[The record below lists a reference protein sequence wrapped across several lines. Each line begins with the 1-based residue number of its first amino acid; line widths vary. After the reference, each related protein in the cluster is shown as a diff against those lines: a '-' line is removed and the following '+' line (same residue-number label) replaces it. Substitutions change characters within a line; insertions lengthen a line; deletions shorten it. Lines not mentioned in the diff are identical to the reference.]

1 MSRFLQLQDYQLTKH
16 FFDLER
22 DKKKLILNKIKP
34 ECFEILENGDT
45 MFSQMLLSYFIS
57 DISEVSDLK
66 YILNRINN
74 EKIEFHQKNQELYE
88 ILVESLK
95 RKMKVGSKNDVPLT

>member
-1 MSRFLQLQDYQLTKH
+1 
-16 FFDLER
+16 
-22 DKKKLILNKIKP
+22 
-34 ECFEILENGDT
+34 

-57 DISEVSDLK
+57 DVSEVSDLK

>member
-1 MSRFLQLQDYQLTKH
+1 
-16 FFDLER
+16 
-22 DKKKLILNKIKP
+22 
-34 ECFEILENGDT
+34 

-57 DISEVSDLK
+57 DVSEVSDLK

-74 EKIEFHQKNQELYE
+74 ENIEFHQKNQELYE